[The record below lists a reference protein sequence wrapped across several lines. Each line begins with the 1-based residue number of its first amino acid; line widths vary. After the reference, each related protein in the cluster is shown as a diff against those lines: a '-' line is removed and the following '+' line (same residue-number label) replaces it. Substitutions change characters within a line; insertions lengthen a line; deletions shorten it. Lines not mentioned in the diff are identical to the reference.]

1 MTRHVVAK
9 SAEILPGQRKLVQA
23 GGRDIVIFNLDGEF
37 FALLNRCP
45 HQGASL
51 FHGDLIGLV
60 RSNEPGQYCY
70 SRRGEMLKCS
80 WHGWE
85 YDIRTGQSWCDPK
98 STRVKSYP
106 VGVEDGAQLV
116 KGPFVAETFPIVVE
130 DEYLV
135 VEI

>member
-23 GGRDIVIFNLDGEF
+23 GGREIVIFNLNGEF

-60 RSNEPGQYCY
+60 RSTEPGQYCY

-106 VGVEDGAQLV
+106 VEVEEGAHLV